1 MYLIAFCCSAWIEFN
16 NIKPYEG
23 PWKDQLSKLNKPAA
37 FRQAME
43 DIKNHIDDPTEI
55 DGIISKSTGIRAL
68 PTEADFDKI
77 RDGFSLE
84 EEITTVDT
92 NANNVDNNGEVSAV
106 EDEEVVTAKTPNKR
120 TPKAKSTIAASSTKA
135 KSTSSKT
142 ATKRRGSA
150 QTPATVAAS
159 SKRKRKD
166 SEFLSD
172 STTPRRKINTDAL
185 AHIGGHSSPP
195 RRNNNSIALLER
207 PTVKV
212 PEQQAIDMNTRSQ
225 TLAERDIAPSD
236 LTFGFL
242 GLGIMGSTIVKD
254 LICKGHKVVVWNRT
268 MSKCEPF
275 REAGAIVKETPMDVV
290 DASDIIFCCVSDP
303 KASKDVSIIF
313 ICTYF
318 SRIFHLSLNIH
329 FVACLW

>member
-1 MYLIAFCCSAWIEFN
+1 
-16 NIKPYEG
+16 
-23 PWKDQLSKLNKPAA
+23 
-37 FRQAME
+37 ME
-43 DIKNHIDDPTEI
+43 DIKNHMDDPTEI
-55 DGIISKSTGIRAL
+55 DEIISKSTGIRSL

-84 EEITTVDT
+84 EEIIIDS
-92 NANNVDNNGEVSAV
+92 NANNLENNGEISAV
-106 EDEEVVTAKTPNKR
+106 EDEDGVVVKTPKR
-120 TPKAKSTIAASSTKA
+120 TPKAKSTTAGSTKA
-135 KSTSSKT
+135 KSTASKST
-142 ATKRRGSA
+142 TKRRVSV
-150 QTPATVAAS
+150 QTPATATAG

-166 SEFLSD
+166 SELLND
-172 STTPRRKINTDAL
+172 SPILRRKINTDAL
-185 AHIGGHSSPP
+185 AHIGGLSSPP

-275 REAGAIVKETPMDVV
+275 KEAGAIVKETPMDVV

-303 KASKDVSIIF
+303 KASKDVRLGYLI
-313 ICTYF
+313 
-318 SRIFHLSLNIH
+318 
-329 FVACLW
+329 

>member
-1 MYLIAFCCSAWIEFN
+1 MTLVKVLYLYFSAWIEFN

-37 FRQAME
+37 FRQAMD

-55 DGIISKSTGIRAL
+55 DGIISKSTGIRSL

-77 RDGFSLE
+77 RDGFSME
-84 EEITTVDT
+84 EEITIDT
-92 NANNVDNNGEVSAV
+92 NVNNVDNNGEASSV
-106 EDEEVVTAKTPNKR
+106 EDEEQVVAKTPSKR
-120 TPKAKSTIAASSTKA
+120 TPKAKSTAASSTKA
-135 KSTSSKT
+135 KSISSKS
-142 ATKRRGSA
+142 ATKRRVSA
-150 QTPATVAAS
+150 QTPATVPAS

-166 SEFLSD
+166 SEFFND
-172 STTPRRKINTDAL
+172 STTPRRKINPDAL
-185 AHIGGHSSPP
+185 AIIGAHSSPP

-303 KASKDVSIIF
+303 KASKDVRF
-313 ICTYF
+313 
-318 SRIFHLSLNIH
+318 
-329 FVACLW
+329 